1 MKIAALAPWFGSK
14 RTMAPTIISELGPHN
29 AYWEP
34 FCGSMAVLLAKPKCR
49 METVC
54 DLHGDL
60 INLARVVRDREASH
74 ELRETVR
81 MMFCSDD
88 ELRLANAALKRTNCT
103 DEMDVSRAA
112 TYFAA
117 SWMTRN
123 GVAGLRESKTVT
135 KLCVRWTNSG
145 GSAGTRWTNA
155 VHSIAAW
162 HRRLQ
167 AVVVLRRDGFGVLE
181 KIADEADAVIYCD
194 PPYLVKSDEY
204 QHDFKLA
211 DHERLANILQ
221 RFKRAR
227 VVLSYYDHPTL
238 KELYPS
244 WSIKDCSRLKN
255 LGNTN
260 LNKPKALAPEVLLV
274 NRPGERTGLFE

>member
-1 MKIAALAPWFGSK
+1 MKVTAIAPWFGSK
-14 RTMAPTIISELGPHN
+14 RTMAPSIIEALGPHR

-49 METVC
+49 METVS

-60 INLARVVRDREASH
+60 INLARVVRDPAGSQK
-74 ELRETVR
+74 LRELVR
-81 MMFCSDD
+81 LMFCSDD
-88 ELRLANAALKRTNCT
+88 ELRLANAELKRTTCT
-103 DEMDVSRAA
+103 DDMDVARAA

-135 KLCVRWTNSG
+135 KLCVRWTKTG

-181 KIADEADAVIYCD
+181 QIADEADAVIYCD
-194 PPYLVKSDEY
+194 PPYFSKSDAY
-204 QHDFKLA
+204 QHDFASADHDRLA
-211 DHERLANILQ
+211 DILK
-221 RFKRAR
+221 RFKKAR
-227 VVLSYYDHPTL
+227 VVLSYYDHPRLT
-238 KELYPS
+238 ELYPR
-244 WSIKDCSRLKN
+244 WSLRDCSRLKN

-260 LNKPKALAPEVLLV
+260 LNKPKALAPEVLLI
-274 NRPGERTGLFE
+274 NQAESRGLFA